1 MGIYRAALDAIA
13 PITGIM
19 SAVVREKGVVRCR
32 LKTIG
37 MMTMMTIGS
46 RIVA

>member
-1 MGIYRAALDAIA
+1 MVIYRADLDAIA
-13 PITGIM
+13 PIAGIM
-19 SAVVREKGVVRCR
+19 SVIVWGNGAVKCR

-46 RIVA
+46 RIAA